1 MRKLRVLATGE
12 KSSLPENNIRR
23 DDRETPNQDQGGS
36 ATNAKSSALTGRR
49 RFLGSFSGVA
59 AAAWA
64 AGAIGL
70 QPLLGSRGSEVSAT
84 EIGPL
89 LGDDRADQALEIR
102 EAAAKAERAVPIPDH
117 PDNGDE
123 ALYPTKIG
131 NYSKA
136 LPHNRVGEVDLNA
149 YDSLIAALSSG
160 QPSDF
165 EAIPLAGQRKLVNP
179 QAGLAFDLE
188 GTDSHQLALAAAP
201 ALASAEAAGELVELY
216 WMALLRDVPFTAYHR
231 DPLARAAATELSEL
245 TDFRGPKVG
254 HRVTTGTLFRG
265 LTPGDLTGPYLS
277 QFLLKTVTFGS
288 EEIQQQIRTLLPIS
302 AGGADYLTDVN
313 SWLLVQNGGNTGLSD
328 RFDTTRRFV
337 RTGRDL
343 AQYVHVDVLFQAYF
357 NACLILFDMGA
368 PFNPGNPYNASNTQ
382 VGFGTFGPPHIAA
395 LLAEVAT
402 RALKA
407 VWYQKW
413 YVHRRLRP
421 EEFGGRVH
429 FTKTGVRSY
438 PLHPDVLNA
447 DAVARVFSLN
457 GTYLLPQAYPESCP
471 THPSYGA
478 GHATVAGACVTI
490 LKAFFDE
497 SSVVP
502 GPVVPS
508 DDGLSLVPFTGP
520 HSGKLTVGGEL
531 NKLAANIATGRNFA
545 GIHYRTDY
553 SESVKLGEAIA
564 ISILRDQR
572 GTYNESFSGF
582 TFTKFDGTEITV

>member
-1 MRKLRVLATGE
+1 MGKLRVLVTRE
-12 KSSLPENNIRR
+12 KSTGPEGSPRH
-23 DDRETPNQDQGGS
+23 DVRETLNQDQGGP
-36 ATNAKSSALTGRR
+36 ATNVKFSLLRSRR
-49 RFLGSFSGVA
+49 RFLGSVGGVA
-59 AAAWA
+59 AAAWT

-70 QPLLGSRGSEVSAT
+70 QPLLGSEVSAA

-89 LGDDRADQALEIR
+89 LGDERADQALEIR
-102 EAAAKAERAVPIPDH
+102 EAAAQVERAVSIPAH

-123 ALYPTKIG
+123 ALYLTKIG

-136 LPHNRVGEVDLNA
+136 LPHNGVGEVDLNA
-149 YDSLIAALSSG
+149 YNSLIAALSSG
-160 QPSDF
+160 RPSDF

-188 GTDSHQLALAAAP
+188 GTDGHQLELPAAP

-216 WMALLRDVPFTAYHR
+216 WMALLRDGPFTAYHT
-231 DPLARAAATELSEL
+231 DPLAKAAAAELSKL

-254 HRVTTGTLFRG
+254 NKVTSRTLFRG
-265 LTPGDLTGPYLS
+265 FTPGDLTGPYLS
-277 QFLLKTVTFGS
+277 QFLLKTATFGS
-288 EEIQQQIRTLLPIS
+288 EEVQQRIRTVLPLS
-302 AGGADYLTDVN
+302 SGGADYLTDVN
-313 SWLLVQNGGNTGLSD
+313 SWLLVQDGGDTGLSD

-343 AQYVHVDVLFQAYF
+343 GQYVHVDVLFQAYF
-357 NACLILFDMGA
+357 NACLILLEMGV

-382 VGFGTFGPPHIAA
+382 VGFGTFGLPHVTT
-395 LLAEVAT
+395 LVAEVAT

-407 VWYQKW
+407 AWYQKW
-413 YVHRRLRP
+413 DVHRRLRP

-429 FTKTGVRSY
+429 FTKTGLRSY
-438 PLHPDVLNA
+438 PLHPNVLNS
-447 DAVARVFSLN
+447 DAVARVFNLN
-457 GTYLLPQAYPESCP
+457 GTCLLPQAYPESCP

-497 SSVVP
+497 SFVVP
-502 GPVVPS
+502 DPVVPS
-508 DDGLSLVPFTGP
+508 DDGLSLNPFTGP
-520 HSGKLTVGGEL
+520 DRGKLTVGGEL

-572 GTYNESFSGF
+572 STYNESFSGF
-582 TFTKFDGTEITV
+582 TFTKFDGTKITV